1 MKTKLVGRVFNDRW
15 LVYAYRDEKYH
26 LINTYNH
33 QKMVLS
39 FHTLIRIYRKEIDI
53 DKMIAEKIRLQKR
66 KEYFIKEYCKKWK
79 KE

>member
-15 LVYAYRDEKYH
+15 LVYAYKDEKYH

-53 DKMIAEKIRLQKR
+53 DKMIAEKIRMQ
-66 KEYFIKEYCKKWK
+66 
-79 KE
+79 

>member
-1 MKTKLVGRVFNDRW
+1 MKEKLVGRVFNDRW
-15 LVYAYRDEKYH
+15 LVDAYRDEKYH

-66 KEYFIKEYCKKWK
+66 KEYFIKEYCKK
-79 KE
+79 